1 MKKEVLGVK
10 FDDLTRQEAAQAG
23 AALLEEDKFHYV
35 VTPNPEFIL
44 AAEKDGEFLQALNDA
59 DLALADGIGVVY
71 SAKLQGVPLKGRVP
85 GIEFAADML
94 SCLNERGG
102 RLYLLGAK
110 PGVAEEAGRRIL
122 ERHPNITLCGTQDGY
137 FKDEENPDNVRL
149 MEYMD
154 GADCLFLCVDGA
166 HFNHDTRNGIINA
179 INCDGGGMELNFMLN
194 RAAVD
199 RKTGNDKDLPP
210 VCLIITKYDLVEPD
224 KRNEEFLVDIL
235 KEVFPI
241 LFYPS
246 VGQKSR
252 LVSVCPVTLGRD
264 IGQGGKLEPRNIEKP
279 FCYLTFLRMAAAL
292 GQYRQEMEQMKA
304 ELLRRRASEEAH
316 RSHRLLK
323 RLLPQRPGN
332 QVTEEEL
339 GRMVEACCQL
349 ERDLMDM
356 KRSLQNM
363 ELFDNGQQIPW
374 DRLIET
380 RAGKS

>member
-1 MKKEVLGVK
+1 MSRILICANTLSGKTTFMYGT
-10 FDDLTRQEAAQAG
+10 FYQMMRGIYGFTLTPKYHFAQFNRQC
-23 AALLEEDKFHYV
+23 KR
-35 VTPNPEFIL
+35 
-44 AAEKDGEFLQALNDA
+44 
-59 DLALADGIGVVY
+59 IGDTR
-71 SAKLQGVPLKGRVP
+71 LP
-85 GIEFAADML
+85 
-94 SCLNERGG
+94 LNERFPAPSD
-102 RLYLLGAK
+102 RIEEYTFILKYNLK
-110 PGVAEEAGRRIL
+110 TIDEIQWIDYPGNLVEE
-122 ERHPNITLCGTQDGY
+122 
-137 FKDEENPDNVRL
+137 DEENPDNVRL